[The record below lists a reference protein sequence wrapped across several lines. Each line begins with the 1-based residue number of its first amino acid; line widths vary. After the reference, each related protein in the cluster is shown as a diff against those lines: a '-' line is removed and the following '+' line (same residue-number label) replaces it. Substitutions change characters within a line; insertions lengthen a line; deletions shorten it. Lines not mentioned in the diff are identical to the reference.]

1 MYVFP
6 AAVDG
11 IISAFALTLVPDF
24 DQVVLRGAQGLRVGG
39 RFVVLDFKMPSNWLM
54 SKAAPALAKLMTG
67 PFGGTI
73 EMTSRKPWQ
82 SLQKY
87 FRRTQFTAL
96 FLGGAYIAAGEKA

>member
-1 MYVFP
+1 LYVFP